1 MDAVADLD
9 RPLSAATQDA
19 RHVTSQ
25 NVPRRRNRPTT
36 GLCDRNGASDGY
48 AVAPNRSAGRTLASR
63 SVRTVTSAA
72 NAAAEP
78 NRTRKTAGRLAA
90 TVNLLAVVEP
100 SPTRAVETTMTTTGK
115 ARFASLPSDTESAW
129 GGLDGTSTEPQSVSQ
144 DDPSLLDALTGAD
157 GYAAS
162 WTARQA
168 RSVSP
173 AMASSLSQETGVDRP
188 AEPALSEDTWS
199 DEELLICYRTTGRRS
214 LFDLLVRRY
223 EREIYSYL
231 CRYLGNAD
239 MAEDVFQATFL
250 SVHLKCDQFEPG
262 RKVRPWLYAVATNAA
277 IDAQRRS
284 RRHRLVSLDRV
295 RTEGS
300 DRGTLADLMECPKAG
315 PAEEFAQR
323 EQGEWV
329 QKALSEMTDQ
339 MRSVLNLV
347 YYQGLKYREAAE
359 ILQVPV
365 GTVKSRIHAAV
376 QKLSEFWDKTETQ

>member
-9 RPLSAATQDA
+9 RPLSATTKEA
-19 RHVTSQ
+19 RHATSKSA
-25 NVPRRRNRPTT
+25 PLRGRRLES
-36 GLCDRNGASDGY
+36 GLFERNGAPGGY
-48 AVAPNRSAGRTLASR
+48 AVAPQMTEGRTLAGR
-63 SVRTVTSAA
+63 SVRTVTATASPAV
-72 NAAAEP
+72 EP
-78 NRTRKTAGRLAA
+78 NRTRDLPARPRAA
-90 TVNLLAVVEP
+90 VNLVAVVEP

-115 ARFASLPSDTESAW
+115 ARSASLPSDMESAW
-129 GGLDGTSTEPQSVSQ
+129 GGADEDSIEPQGVSQ
-144 DDPSLLDALTGAD
+144 DDPSRLDLPAD
-157 GYAAS
+157 SEGYKAS
-162 WTARQA
+162 WSARQTRTVPHA
-168 RSVSP
+168 I
-173 AMASSLSQETGVDRP
+173 ASSLSQESVADRTVQSD
-188 AEPALSEDTWS
+188 LSEDTWS

-223 EREIYSYL
+223 EREIYNYL

-250 SVHLKCDQFEPG
+250 SVHLKCDQFESG

-315 PAEEFAQR
+315 PAEEFARR

-376 QKLSEFWDKTETQ
+376 QKLSEFWDQTETQ